1 MLVLVFKSFQAATP
15 TYISA
20 LLTPRTNTQ
29 GLRGKN
35 MLQLPRVNTTSYG
48 KHSFKFLA
56 PKLWNTLD
64 DDLRI
69 TANKDHFRNN
79 IDLSALCELS

>member
-1 MLVLVFKSFQAATP
+1 MLILVFKSFQAVTP
-15 TYISA
+15 TYIYISA
-20 LLTPRTNTQ
+20 LLAPRTNTQ
-29 GLRGKN
+29 GLRAKN
-35 MLQLPRVNTTSYG
+35 TSYG
-48 KHSFKFLA
+48 KQSFKFLA

-69 TANKDHFRNN
+69 TGSIDHFRYN

>member
-15 TYISA
+15 
-20 LLTPRTNTQ
+20 RTNTQ
-29 GLRGKN
+29 GLKGKN
-35 MLQLPRVNTTSYG
+35 MLQLPRVRVNG

-69 TANKDHFRNN
+69 TASMDRFRTVKQFN
-79 IDLSALCELS
+79 L